1 MKHLK
6 ILRAISFILIV
17 FVAVSGSFINCT
29 GDPSYIPCEAEESI
43 IDSLSREI
51 EMKDSLISIM
61 YSHLPFGKPVDSI
74 DISSSFGYRRHP
86 ITRRKQLH
94 LGIDLRADRRDTVY
108 ATANG
113 VVSKSGWYGGYG
125 RHIEIEHEFEYIT
138 SYSHLHRIF
147 VDKGDTVNK
156 NQPIGLIGSTGF
168 STGPHL
174 HYEIVQEGDRIDPI
188 HHIDFN
194 ID

>member
-1 MKHLK
+1 MNLLK
-6 ILRAISFILIV
+6 VIRTISFIIIV
-17 FVAVSGSFINCT
+17 FIAVCSGLVNCV
-29 GDPSYIPCEAEESI
+29 GDPLPNQYESADST
-43 IDSLSREI
+43 IDSLTREI
-51 EMKDSLISIM
+51 EMKDSLISIL
-61 YSHLPFGKPVDSI
+61 YNHLPFGKPVDSI
-74 DISSSFGYRRHP
+74 DISSSFGYRRNP
-86 ITRRKQLH
+86 ITRRKQIH
-94 LGIDLRADRRDTVY
+94 LGIDLRADRKDTVY

-125 RHIEIEHEFEYIT
+125 RNIKIEHEFNYTT

-147 VDKGDTVNK
+147 VDMGDTVNR

-174 HYEIVQEGDRIDPI
+174 HYEIVKDGDNIDPI
-188 HHIDFN
+188 HYVYFN